1 MQMVRALLCFVVIMV
16 SIHVDLIDIFTH
28 ISQVAT
34 KTRMVAF
41 VPVKLPWGIWVKS
54 IVSWFNV
61 DMSCYRYRKS
71 HCRAKAVVIWSY
83 LHNGIFYCGKIV
95 SLCWIVPLVTNYY
108 KTHPSMNIDY
118 NSRIFPNWKPK
129 VVLKPTLSSLVA
141 PAFVITT
148 TAAPTSDHQVG
159 IITTLGCQCM

>member
-1 MQMVRALLCFVVIMV
+1 MAISMLKIRRPLGR
-16 SIHVDLIDIFTH
+16 LIFNMGIA
-28 ISQVAT
+28 IAG
-34 KTRMVAF
+34 KTVFLIETA
-41 VPVKLPWGIWVKS
+41 P
-54 IVSWFNV
+54 WFNV
-61 DMSCYRYRKS
+61 DMSSYRYRKS

-83 LHNGIFYCGKIV
+83 LHNGIFYCGKIE

-141 PAFVITT
+141 PAVVITT